1 MYIRVCYIVVHTYV
15 HTYVCL
21 LLHMYI
27 RMHACMYVYG
37 YVRRFV
43 LFCVAGIGGI
53 GKSHLILRGGLMHLT
68 GSVP

>member
-1 MYIRVCYIVVHTYV
+1 MYMHMYM
-15 HTYVCL
+15 YVCL
-21 LLHMYI
+21 LLRMYM
-27 RMHACMYVYG
+27 RMHACMYMG
-37 YVRRFV
+37 RYVHRFV